1 MFVVFRDSSLRS
13 RNIDKYDLLGLNIE
27 FVNLR
32 ENPIGVAGRETAGK
46 GMDWINYHHLL
57 YFWVVAREGSV
68 MRACEE
74 LQLSQPTIS
83 GQLAKFEKSL
93 RRKLFRRAGRGLE
106 LTEEGRILFRYADE
120 IFTIGR
126 EMTEALKGRVSGRPL
141 RFTVGVAD
149 VLPKL
154 VVYRLLEPAC
164 RLDEPIELV
173 CQEGKLD
180 SLLADLAVFHLDVVL
195 SEAPASAHARVRAFN
210 HLLGSCDVSVYGTG
224 ELAERYRPGFPQS
237 LAEAPWLLPTP
248 GTALRRDL
256 EKWFD
261 SLDVRPKIAGE
272 FSDSGLLKAFG
283 QAGMGLFAGPTAIDA
298 EIRRQYQVELVG
310 RIEDIRFQCYAIT
323 VQRRLK
329 HPAVVAISKAA
340 RGALFSAD

>member
-1 MFVVFRDSSLRS
+1 
-13 RNIDKYDLLGLNIE
+13 
-27 FVNLR
+27 
-32 ENPIGVAGRETAGK
+32 
-46 GMDWINYHHLL
+46 MDWINYHHLL

-68 MRACEE
+68 VRACEE

-93 RRKLFRRAGRGLE
+93 RCKLFRRVGRGSE
-106 LTEEGRILFRYADE
+106 LTEEGRMLFRYADE

-126 EMTEALKGRVSGRPL
+126 EMVEAMKGRATGRPL

-173 CQEGKLD
+173 CHEGKLD
-180 SLLADLAVFHLDVVL
+180 SLLADLALFNLDVVL
-195 SEAPASAHARVRAFN
+195 SEAPASAQTRVRAFN
-210 HLLGSCDVSVYGTG
+210 HLLGSCDVSVYGTA
-224 ELAERYRPGFPQS
+224 ELANRYRRGFPKS
-237 LAEAPWLLPTP
+237 LSDAPWLLPAA

-256 EKWFD
+256 ERWFE
-261 SLDVRPKIAGE
+261 SLDMRPRIVGE
-272 FSDSGLLKAFG
+272 FADSGLLKAFG
-283 QAGMGLFAGPTAIDA
+283 QAGMGLFPGPTAIDA
-298 EIRRQYQVELVG
+298 EIRRQYQVEPLG

-323 VQRRLK
+323 VERRLK
-329 HPAVVAISKAA
+329 HPAVVAISKTA
-340 RGALFSAD
+340 RGTLFSPD